1 MGVNSDD
8 GFRLSPARN
17 VSDAQNVLTLGI
29 FDAGRGAADS
39 IFDVYVQQAGT
50 YPMRLVWE
58 DGNGGANVEWFSVL
72 ADGTKVLINDTANAS
87 AFKAYRAAATAQAP
101 PQITSAATISGGNI
115 AIQWVNGGTLQ
126 STTSL
131 SPPITWTPLGS
142 SGTYQEAASGAGKFY
157 RVAR

>member
-8 GFRLSPARN
+8 GFRLSPATS
-17 VSDAQNVLTLGI
+17 VSDPRNALTLGI

-39 IFDVYVQQAGT
+39 IFDFFVQQAGT
-50 YPMRLVWE
+50 YPMRLVW
-58 DGNGGANVEWFSVL
+58 DNGGGDCNVEWFSVL
-72 ADGTKVLINDTANAS
+72 AGGTNVLINDTANAS
-87 AFKAYRAAATAQAP
+87 AIKAYRAAATAQPP
-101 PQITSAATISGGNI
+101 PQITSATLSAGTI

-142 SGTYQEAASGAGKFY
+142 SGTHSEPASGAGKFY
-157 RVAR
+157 RVLR